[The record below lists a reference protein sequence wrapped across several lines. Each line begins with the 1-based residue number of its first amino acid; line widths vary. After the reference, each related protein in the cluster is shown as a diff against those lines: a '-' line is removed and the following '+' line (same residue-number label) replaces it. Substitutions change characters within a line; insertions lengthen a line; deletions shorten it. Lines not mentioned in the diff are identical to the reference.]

1 MMNLRGEVESIATTT
16 KQSLEK
22 EKGMIGRINLKP
34 RYDAIVVGA
43 RVAGAATAM
52 LLARAGLR
60 VLVVERSSHGSDTL
74 STHAL
79 MRPGVMQLHRWG
91 VLGRIVAAGTPP
103 IRRTTFHYADDAVS
117 VAIQERDGV
126 DALYAPR
133 RTVLD
138 AVLADAAHEAGAD
151 VVHGAT
157 VTNLLYDS
165 SGRVC
170 GVTLTGPEGVSRR
183 VAAGIVIGADGARSS
198 VARAVGA
205 ETLREG
211 HAATAVIYGYWH
223 GLELDG
229 THWNFGLDVASGA
242 IPTNDDLTC
251 VFVAMRPGRYE
262 AQRFSSFDK
271 LFAEALREI
280 EPEFADVVARAQR
293 IGKFYP
299 FAGRRGFIRQSW
311 GRGWAL
317 VGDAACF
324 KDPLTAHG
332 ITDALRDAELLA
344 DAVIASTDSALAEYQ
359 SERDAFAVEF
369 LDLSDEIASFD
380 WDLEQVKTL
389 HFRLSKLMNR
399 ECDFMRS
406 FDDVLEVAL
415 CA

>member
-1 MMNLRGEVESIATTT
+1 M
-16 KQSLEK
+16 
-22 EKGMIGRINLKP
+22 KP
-34 RYDAIVVGA
+34 RYDVIVVGA

-52 LLARAGLR
+52 LLARAGLH
-60 VLVVERSSHGSDTL
+60 VLVVDRSAYGSDTL

-79 MRPGVMQLHRWG
+79 MRAGVMQLHRWG
-91 VLGRIVAAGTPP
+91 VLDRIVKAGTPP
-103 IRRTTFHYADDAVS
+103 IRRTTFHYGAEMVPVEMKD
-117 VAIQERDGV
+117 RDGV
-126 DALYAPR
+126 NALYAPR

-138 AVLADAAHEAGAD
+138 AALTDAAHEAGAD

-157 VTNLLYDS
+157 VTNLLHGQT
-165 SGRVC
+165 GRVC
-170 GVTLTGPEGVSRR
+170 GVALTDAEGASRHIE
-183 VAAGIVIGADGARSS
+183 AGIVIGADGARSS

-205 ETLREG
+205 ETTREG
-211 HAATAVIYGYWH
+211 NTATAVLYGYWH

-251 VFVAMRPGRYE
+251 VFVAMRPRRYE
-262 AQRFSSFDK
+262 AQRPGGFDK
-271 LFAEALREI
+271 LYAEAIREAD
-280 EPEFADVVARAQR
+280 PELAGAVAHAQR
-293 IGKFYP
+293 VGKFYP

-344 DAVIASTDSALAEYQ
+344 NAVIAGTDSALDGYQ

-380 WDLEQVKTL
+380 WDLEQIKAL

-399 ECDFMRS
+399 ECDFVRS
-406 FDDVLEVAL
+406 FDDVLQVAL

>member
-1 MMNLRGEVESIATTT
+1 
-16 KQSLEK
+16 
-22 EKGMIGRINLKP
+22 MIGRNHLKP
-34 RYDAIVVGA
+34 RYDAIIVGA
-43 RVAGAATAM
+43 RVAGAAAAL

-60 VLVVERSSHGSDTL
+60 VLVVERSAPGSDTL

-79 MRPGVMQLHRWG
+79 MRAGVMQLHRWD
-91 VLGRIVAAGTPP
+91 VLNRIVSAGTPP
-103 IRRTTFHYADDAVS
+103 IRRTTFHYGAE
-117 VAIQERDGV
+117 AIPVEMKVRDGV
-126 DALYAPR
+126 DELFAPR

-138 AVLADAAHEAGAD
+138 AALADAAREAGAD
-151 VVHGAT
+151 VIHGAT
-157 VTNLLYDS
+157 VTNLLYDH

-170 GVTLTGPEGVSRR
+170 GVTFVDAEGASRN
-183 VAAGIVIGADGARSS
+183 VATGIVIGADGARSS

-211 HAATAVIYGYWH
+211 STATAVIYGYWQ
-223 GLELDG
+223 GIELDG

-251 VFVAMRPGRYE
+251 VFVAMRPSRYD
-262 AQRFSSFDK
+262 AQRLTGFDR
-271 LFAEALREI
+271 LFAEALKEI
-280 EPEFADVVARAQR
+280 APEFADVVACARR
-293 IGKFYP
+293 VGKFYP

-344 DAVIASTDSALAEYQ
+344 NAVIAGTDSALAEYQ
-359 SERDAFAVEF
+359 LERDAFAVEF
-369 LDLSDEIASFD
+369 LDLSDKIASFD
-380 WDLEQVKTL
+380 WDLEQVKAL
-389 HFRLSKLMNR
+389 HYRLSKLMNR
-399 ECDFMRS
+399 ECDFVSS
-406 FDDVLEVAL
+406 FDGVLQVAL